1 MDQETKRK
9 SVHISMGFL
18 TILIAIFPRWLI
30 VLCVLIALFFIL
42 VIARPTVWKMSFD
55 AMASR
60 EEDVTSGFLH
70 GPLLYILMTLVSV
83 IFLDLRVAA
92 GVFCIMAFGDGF
104 ANVIGTRMGKHKF
117 EQFNQKSLEG
127 FLAFI
132 FFAFISSTIAFF
144 LVSINTDVNP
154 WIPFLEIKNPQDIII
169 GYVVVVNLIVSV
181 IAAIIELTTSEKI
194 NDNISVPIITGI
206 LLTLF
211 LKL

>member
-9 SVHISMGFL
+9 SIHISMGFL
-18 TILIAIFPRWLI
+18 TILIAIFPRWLLI
-30 VLCVLIALFFIL
+30 ICVLIALFFIL
-42 VIARPTVWKMSFD
+42 VIARPKVWKGSFN

-60 EEDVTSGFLH
+60 EEDVSSGYLR
-70 GPLLYILMTLVSV
+70 GPLLYILMVLISV

-104 ANVIGTRMGKHKF
+104 ANVIGTRYGKQKF
-117 EQFNQKSLEG
+117 VQYSNKSFEG

-132 FFAFISSTIAFF
+132 AFAFISSTLTFF
-144 LVSINTDVNP
+144 LVSINPEINP
-154 WIPFLEIKNPQDIII
+154 WISILEIKDPQDIIL
-169 GYVVVVNLIVSV
+169 GYVVLVNLIVS
-181 IAAIIELTTSEKI
+181 IITATIELTTSQKL
-194 NDNISVPIITGI
+194 NDNISVPIVAGL

>member
-30 VLCVLIALFFIL
+30 ILCVLIALFFIL
-42 VIARPTVWKMSFD
+42 VIARPTVWKKGFD

-60 EEDVTSGFLH
+60 EEDVSSGFLH
-70 GPLLYILMTLVSV
+70 GPLLYILMTLFSM
-83 IFLDLRVAA
+83 ILFDLRVAA

-104 ANVIGTRMGKHKF
+104 ANVIGTRIGKHKF
-117 EQFNQKSLEG
+117 EQFNHKSLEG
-127 FLAFI
+127 SLAFI
-132 FFAFISSTIAFF
+132 FFAFVSSTLAFF
-144 LVSINTDVNP
+144 LVSNNSDINT
-154 WIPFLEIKNPQDIII
+154 WISFLEIKNPQDIIT
-169 GYVVVVNLIVSV
+169 GYVVLVNLIVSV
-181 IAAIIELTTSEKI
+181 IVATIELTTSEKI
-194 NDNISVPIITGI
+194 NDNISVPIVAGI

>member
-30 VLCVLIALFFIL
+30 ILCVLIALFFIL
-42 VIARPTVWKMSFD
+42 VIARPTVWKRSFD

-60 EEDVTSGFLH
+60 EEDVSSGYLH
-70 GPLLYILMTLVSV
+70 GPLLYILMVLISV
-83 IFLDLRVAA
+83 ILLDLRVAA

-104 ANVIGTRMGKHKF
+104 ANVIGTRLGKHKI
-117 EQFNQKSLEG
+117 EQFNNKSLEG

-132 FFAFISSTIAFF
+132 VFAFVSSVIGFLLVSSNPDVDPWIAF
-144 LVSINTDVNP
+144 LA
-154 WIPFLEIKNPQDIII
+154 IKNPQDIII
-169 GYVVVVNLIVSV
+169 GYVLLVNLIVSV
-181 IAAIIELTTSEKI
+181 ISATIELTTSEKI
-194 NDNISVPIITGI
+194 NDNISVPIIAGI

>member
-42 VIARPTVWKMSFD
+42 LIARPTVWKKSFD

-60 EEDVTSGFLH
+60 EEDVKSGYLH
-70 GPLLYILMTLVSV
+70 GPLLYILMVLISV
-83 IFLDLRVAA
+83 VFLDLRVAA
-92 GVFCIMAFGDGF
+92 VVFCIMAFGDGF
-104 ANVIGTRMGKHKF
+104 ANVIGTRLGKHKF
-117 EQFNQKSLEG
+117 EQFNNKSLEG

-132 FFAFISSTIAFF
+132 FFAFLSSTLAFL
-144 LVSINTDVNP
+144 LVSSNSEIDP
-154 WIPFLEIKNPQDIII
+154 WISFLSIKNPQDIII
-169 GYVVVVNLIVSV
+169 GYMVLVNLIVSV
-181 IAAIIELTTSEKI
+181 IAALIELTTSEKI
-194 NDNISVPIITGI
+194 NDNISVPIISGI